1 MKEQINENNYSAVA
15 LGFFDGIHQGHRAV
29 IGKMIKVANEKSLT
43 PIVYTFRKTRHCYLA
58 EVLKLSLLMKKDRLF
73 LRIWVSVK
81 LLRMIS

>member
-43 PIVYTFRKTRHCYLA
+43 PIDLYFPEKPGIA
-58 EVLKLSLLMKKDRLF
+58 
-73 LRIWVSVK
+73 IWQK
-81 LLRMIS
+81 C

>member
-43 PIVYTFRKTRHCYLA
+43 PI
-58 EVLKLSLLMKKDRLF
+58 LSPQDS
-73 LRIWVSVK
+73 IGY
-81 LLRMIS
+81 